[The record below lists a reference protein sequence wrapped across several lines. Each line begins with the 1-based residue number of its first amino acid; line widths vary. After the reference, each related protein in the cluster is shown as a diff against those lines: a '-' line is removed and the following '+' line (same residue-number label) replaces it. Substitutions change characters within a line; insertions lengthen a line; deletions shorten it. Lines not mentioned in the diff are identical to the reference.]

1 MSEIVIHTLISR
13 SVRLPA
19 RWLTLAA
26 ILLAIPAAAKAQP
39 RVNGRWEGTMRRG
52 SSSLPIAVDLPTGT
66 PSRGFFTAGDLG
78 AMDVPLRN
86 VRLGSAVHWELVGDQ
101 TTMVFTGRVA
111 ADSIVGMITEG
122 SSEGMFSLRRVS
134 ASTDKPYRS
143 TPIRFNNGGVELAGT
158 VLSPRTSGR
167 HPAVVFIH
175 GSGAEGRWASGFL
188 ADYVARRG
196 VVALIYDKRG
206 VGESTGDW
214 KTSTLEDLSR
224 DAKVAAHLLAGRPDV
239 DSRRVGLYGHS
250 QGGYIAPMVAAG
262 NPDVRWIVD
271 ADGNIGPQYEQDL
284 FRVESALAKRFDGQQ
299 LRDAMSL
306 YREFVDVAR
315 GGLSRDQ
322 LHADQAKYRSAEWYD
337 ALGLPDDQDWIW
349 EWYRGVGNTD
359 NRRAWAAIDV
369 PVLLV
374 YGERDEVVPPRKSI
388 DAITGLLAANHD
400 TAVTVRLLG
409 GADHALRVPPA
420 DPLGWPRYADGFP
433 TLIVD
438 WIHGLRQ

>member
-1 MSEIVIHTLISR
+1 
-13 SVRLPA
+13 
-19 RWLTLAA
+19 
-26 ILLAIPAAAKAQP
+26 
-39 RVNGRWEGTMRRG
+39 MRRG

-86 VRLGSAVHWELVGDQ
+86 VRLGCRRAVHWELVGDQ

-111 ADSIVGMITEG
+111 ADSIVGTITEG

-143 TPIRFNNGGVELAGT
+143 TPIRFNNGGVELVGRCCPRGRRAGIPPSYSST
-158 VLSPRTSGR
+158 GRVPKADGPVASSPTMSPVEAWSRSSMTSAASANLLATGKRARSRTSLGMR
-167 HPAVVFIH
+167 RWRPICSPAD
-175 GSGAEGRWASGFL
+175 R
-188 ADYVARRG
+188 
-196 VVALIYDKRG
+196 
-206 VGESTGDW
+206 
-214 KTSTLEDLSR
+214 TSTLGAWASMATARVATSR
-224 DAKVAAHLLAGRPDV
+224 PWWRPATPTCGGSSMPTATLGRSP
-239 DSRRVGLYGHS
+239 
-250 QGGYIAPMVAAG
+250 
-262 NPDVRWIVD
+262 
-271 ADGNIGPQYEQDL
+271 EQDL